1 MSHHDYSLED
11 LSDITPYE
19 NYITAIRDSV
29 TKKKYAG
36 QLEMFLNPDY
46 DWEKSQQKRKLLPE
60 KKFAILVNNFV
71 NLIRKDPNAGKNK
84 IKRYV
89 MLLKQQIDEKKL
101 NPNTSRNRIKPI
113 KTLLRANEIDFSWF
127 LIDKMMPKES
137 KSEDRAYT
145 RAEIQ
150 KMIIHCEDITDKV
163 IITGFSAGGFRLEA
177 WDYFT
182 WSDVVFFRNDDGSYK
197 GGALRVYHGDAEE
210 YWTHI
215 TPEFCNLLDLYKV
228 YWKSK
233 FLVEP
238 LPSDS
243 LLAQERLPYPAR
255 LKSGGVS
262 RRVKKVVEHLG
273 LRINMIP
280 GKKRYEVQLDHGFRK
295 YFNTMLRRAK
305 VDFADKEDM
314 MGHKVALE
322 SSYERYEEADFER
335 FSEYQKAIPF
345 LTISDE
351 ERLHLENEKL
361 KEGQSQKD
369 NESQMQKMEEM
380 ELNIYQLQHEVGILR
395 KNKKLDDKTIKS
407 ANTILYKNQKKISGL
422 SLKSSDAEYFV
433 NDKDLEKN
441 YSQIYDIELNAFKI
455 KKNLE

>member
-1 MSHHDYSLED
+1 MSRHDYSLEE

-19 NYITAIRDSV
+19 NYATSIRDKS

-36 QLEMFLNPDY
+36 QLEMFLNPNY
-46 DWEKSQQKRKLLPE
+46 DWSKSQQKRKLLSE
-60 KKFAILVNNFV
+60 KKFATLVNDFV
-71 NLIRKDPNAGKNK
+71 ELIRKDPNAGKNK

-89 MLLKQQIDEKKL
+89 MSLKKQIDEKTL
-101 NPNTSRNRIKPI
+101 NPNTSRNRLKPI
-113 KTLLRANEIDFSWF
+113 KALLRANEIDFSWY
-127 LIDKMMPKES
+127 LIDRLMPKES

-150 KMIIHCEDITDKV
+150 KMMIHCEDITDKV
-163 IITGFSAGGFRLEA
+163 IIVGFSSGGFRLEA

-182 WSDVVFFRNDDGSYK
+182 WNDVVFFKNEDGTYK

-215 TPEFCNLLDLYKV
+215 TPEFCNLLDMYKV

-233 FLVEP
+233 FFADP
-238 LPSDS
+238 LPSDP

-255 LKSGGVS
+255 LKQGGVS

-273 LRINMIP
+273 LRNNMIP
-280 GKKRYEVQLDHGFRK
+280 GKQRYEVQLDHGFRK

-314 MGHKVALE
+314 LGHSVALE

-335 FSEYQKAIPF
+335 FAEYQKAIPF
-345 LTISDE
+345 LTIADDE
-351 ERLHLENEKL
+351 RVRVENQKLKQENMEKRQLEEKIKILETRQTKLENGQ
-361 KEGQSQKD
+361 KEY
-369 NESQMQKMEEM
+369 EA
-380 ELNIYQLQHEVGILR
+380 
-395 KNKKLDDKTIKS
+395 IKP
-407 ANTILYKNQKKISGL
+407 
-422 SLKSSDAEYFV
+422 
-433 NDKDLEKN
+433 DLEKMVLE
-441 YSQIYDIELNAFKI
+441 YFEELGEDFFNKVFS
-455 KKNLE
+455 KKSAEINL

>member
-1 MSHHDYSLED
+1 MSHHDYSLEE
-11 LSDITPYE
+11 LSDISPYE
-19 NYITAIRDSV
+19 NYTTAIRDTV

-36 QLEMFLNPDY
+36 QLEMFLNPNY

-89 MLLKQQIDEKKL
+89 MALKKQIDAKKL
-101 NPNTSRNRIKPI
+101 NPNTSRNRLKPI
-113 KTLLRANEIDFSWF
+113 KTLLRANEVDFSWF

-150 KMIIHCEDITDKV
+150 KMIVHCEDITDKV

-182 WSDVVFFRNDDGSYK
+182 WSDVVFFRNKDGSYK

-233 FLVEP
+233 FFSEP
-238 LPSDS
+238 LPSDP
-243 LLAQERLPYPAR
+243 LLAQERMPYPAR
-255 LKSGGVS
+255 LKHGGVS
-262 RRVKKVVEHLG
+262 RRVNKVVEHLG
-273 LRINMIP
+273 LRIKMIP

-335 FSEYQKAIPF
+335 FAEYQKAIPF

-351 ERLHLENEKL
+351 ERIRLENEKL
-361 KEGQSQKD
+361 KEEKS
-369 NESQMQKMEEM
+369 
-380 ELNIYQLQHEVGILR
+380 EL
-395 KNKKLDDKTIKS
+395 KKLKLEKTKSKKLTKDLFMSLIDDPVIKDRMVKS
-407 ANTILYKNQKKISGL
+407 LLDSGKFKKIDS
-422 SLKSSDAEYFV
+422 
-433 NDKDLEKN
+433 
-441 YSQIYDIELNAFKI
+441 
-455 KKNLE
+455 

>member
-1 MSHHDYSLED
+1 MSRHDYSLEE

-19 NYITAIRDSV
+19 NYTTSIRDKS

-36 QLEMFLNPDY
+36 QLEMFLNPNY
-46 DWEKSQQKRKLLPE
+46 DWSKSQQKRKLLSE
-60 KKFAILVNNFV
+60 KKFATLVNDFV
-71 NLIRKDPNAGKNK
+71 ELIRKDPNAGKNK

-89 MLLKQQIDEKKL
+89 MSLKKQIDAKTL
-101 NPNTSRNRIKPI
+101 NPNTSRNRLKPI
-113 KTLLRANEIDFSWF
+113 KALLRANEIDFSWY
-127 LIDKMMPKES
+127 LIDRLMPKES

-150 KMIIHCEDITDKV
+150 KMMIHCEDITDKV
-163 IITGFSAGGFRLEA
+163 IIVGFSSGGFRLEA

-182 WSDVVFFRNDDGSYK
+182 WNDVVFFKNEDGTYK

-215 TPEFCNLLDLYKV
+215 TPEFCNLLDMYKV

-233 FLVEP
+233 FFADP
-238 LPSDS
+238 LPSDP

-255 LKSGGVS
+255 LKQGGVS

-273 LRINMIP
+273 LRNNMIP
-280 GKKRYEVQLDHGFRK
+280 GKQRYEVQLDHGFRK

-314 MGHKVALE
+314 LGHSVALE

-335 FSEYQKAIPF
+335 FAEYQKAIPF
-345 LTISDE
+345 LTIADDE
-351 ERLHLENEKL
+351 RVRVENEKL
-361 KEGQSQKD
+361 KQENMEKRQLEEKIKILETRQTKLENGQR
-369 NESQMQKMEEM
+369 EYEA
-380 ELNIYQLQHEVGILR
+380 
-395 KNKKLDDKTIKS
+395 IKP
-407 ANTILYKNQKKISGL
+407 
-422 SLKSSDAEYFV
+422 
-433 NDKDLEKN
+433 DLEKLVLE
-441 YSQIYDIELNAFKI
+441 YFEELGEDFFNKVFSKKI
-455 KKNLE
+455 CRN

>member
-1 MSHHDYSLED
+1 MSHHDYSLEE
-11 LSDITPYE
+11 LADISPYE
-19 NYITAIRDSV
+19 NFVASIRDKS

-36 QLEMFLNPDY
+36 QLEMFLNPNY
-46 DWEKSQQKRKLLPE
+46 DWSKSQQKRKLLQE
-60 KKFAILVNNFV
+60 RKFAILVDNFV

-89 MLLKQQIDEKKL
+89 ISLKAQIDEGKL
-101 NPNTSRNRIKPI
+101 NPNTSRNRLKPI
-113 KTLLRANEIDFSWF
+113 KTLLRANEVDFSWF

-150 KMIIHCEDITDKV
+150 QMIVHCEDITDKV
-163 IITGFSAGGFRLEA
+163 IITGFSCAGFRLEA

-182 WSDVVFFRNDDGSYK
+182 WSDVAFFKNEDGSYK

-215 TPEFCNLLDLYKV
+215 TPEFCKLLDLYKV

-233 FLVEP
+233 FMAEP
-238 LPSDS
+238 LPSDP
-243 LLAQERLPYPAR
+243 LLAQERLPYPSR
-255 LKSGGVS
+255 LKHTGVS
-262 RRVKKVVEHLG
+262 RRVKKIVEHLG
-273 LRINMIP
+273 LRNQMIP

-305 VDFADKEDM
+305 VNFADKEDM
-314 MGHKVALE
+314 LGHQIALE

-351 ERLHLENEKL
+351 EQEKIRNSKLSEENFKLRKKHEKIKEQNEKIETL
-361 KEGQSQKD
+361 
-369 NESQMQKMEEM
+369 EE
-380 ELNIYQLQHEVGILR
+380 
-395 KNKKLDDKTIKS
+395 
-407 ANTILYKNQKKISGL
+407 
-422 SLKSSDAEYFV
+422 SLKSLQ
-433 NDKDLEKN
+433 NTIKLKDKQWENAILKYLEEFEKKLQN
-441 YSQIYDIELNAFKI
+441 PQIT
-455 KKNLE
+455 KKLREEANCEMENGNFD

>member
-1 MSHHDYSLED
+1 MSHHDYSLEE
-11 LSDITPYE
+11 LADISPYE
-19 NYITAIRDSV
+19 NFVASIRDKS

-36 QLEMFLNPDY
+36 QLEMFLNPNY
-46 DWEKSQQKRKLLPE
+46 DWSKSQQKRKLLQE
-60 KKFAILVNNFV
+60 RKFAILVDNFV

-89 MLLKQQIDEKKL
+89 ISLKAQIDEGKL
-101 NPNTSRNRIKPI
+101 NPNTSRNRLKPI
-113 KTLLRANEIDFSWF
+113 KTLLRANEVDFSWF

-150 KMIIHCEDITDKV
+150 QMIVHCEDITDKV
-163 IITGFSAGGFRLEA
+163 IITGFSCAGFRLEA

-182 WSDVVFFRNDDGSYK
+182 WSDVAFFKNEDGSYK

-215 TPEFCNLLDLYKV
+215 TPEFCKLLDLYKV

-233 FLVEP
+233 FMAEP
-238 LPSDS
+238 LPSDP
-243 LLAQERLPYPAR
+243 LLAQERLPYPSR
-255 LKSGGVS
+255 LKHTGVS
-262 RRVKKVVEHLG
+262 RRVKKIVEHLG
-273 LRINMIP
+273 LRNQMIP

-305 VDFADKEDM
+305 VNFADKEDM
-314 MGHKVALE
+314 LGHQIALE

-351 ERLHLENEKL
+351 EQEKIRNSKLSEENFKLRKKHEKIKEQNEKIETL
-361 KEGQSQKD
+361 
-369 NESQMQKMEEM
+369 EE
-380 ELNIYQLQHEVGILR
+380 
-395 KNKKLDDKTIKS
+395 
-407 ANTILYKNQKKISGL
+407 
-422 SLKSSDAEYFV
+422 SLKSLQ
-433 NDKDLEKN
+433 NTIKLKDKQWENAILKYLEEFEKKLQN
-441 YSQIYDIELNAFKI
+441 PQIT
-455 KKNLE
+455 KKLAQEANQEMENGNFN